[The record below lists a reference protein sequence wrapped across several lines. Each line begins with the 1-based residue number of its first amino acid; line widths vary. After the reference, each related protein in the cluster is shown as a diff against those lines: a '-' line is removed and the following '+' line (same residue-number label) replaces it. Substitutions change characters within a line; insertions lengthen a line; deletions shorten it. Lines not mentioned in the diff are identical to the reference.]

1 MINAKQIKIPFA
13 GFYQSIH
20 EAIID
25 NCIES
30 NNIEDFSLTDEAM
43 KTYCSDYA
51 VRLSGLIERAT
62 DKIFDI
68 EVEFVKSPPEYNFHT
83 DEIFVAVPK
92 VQLQQVFDWM
102 IENHHQALKDMVF
115 EKLSPRSGF
124 APYLSNDLA
133 VWGNV
138 LEWNASQVALMLD
151 CLLIEENG
159 DDWETVLTDEI
170 EANGIVEDIVLN

>member
-1 MINAKQIKIPFA
+1 
-13 GFYQSIH
+13 
-20 EAIID
+20 
-25 NCIES
+25 
-30 NNIEDFSLTDEAM
+30 
-43 KTYCSDYA
+43 
-51 VRLSGLIERAT
+51 
-62 DKIFDI
+62 
-68 EVEFVKSPPEYNFHT
+68 
-83 DEIFVAVPK
+83 
-92 VQLQQVFDWM
+92 
-102 IENHHQALKDMVF
+102 MVF